1 MSDADL
7 RTHSALHV
15 LKGAVQRVL
24 GTEWTASVFVSGER
38 GRLTVQAERKP
49 TGEELR
55 RIEEEANAVIREG
68 AEVLEFEMER
78 EEAEK
83 HFGDAIYDLF
93 PVPNEV
99 SLLRIVRIPD
109 WNVNCCREKHLENTS
124 QIGEIRIEG
133 VRFRNS
139 KRLLEISFRL
149 LNHDR

>member
-49 TGEELR
+49 TGEEFR

-83 HFGDAIYDLF
+83 HFGDEIYDMF
-93 PVPNEV
+93 PVRKEV
-99 SLLRIVRIPD
+99 PMLRIVRIPD
-109 WNVNCCREKHLENTS
+109 WNVNCCREKHVENTS
-124 QIGEIRIEG
+124 QIGEIRLEG
-133 VRFRNS
+133 TRFRNN

-149 LNHDR
+149 LT